1 MTASRASAMKRSKV
15 VLCTACSAGND
26 AELLHPVLSVPIC
39 GACLSAIQDADQAI
53 ENHQIASCVWCG
65 GGDGCELYMCDTCV
79 RSFCV
84 DCVERNFGQQESDH
98 VRELSY
104 WSCYVCVPTKKLELL
119 QGRIDIEH
127 YYSIDKAYSMVHPPR
142 LQDMSSAT
150 GEDLQQQQQQQQQQ
164 QVDALTD
171 AEYRLYAML
180 TRGCILEQV
189 ISRDIVSQY
198 LTAIDLS
205 VVHRLSKQL
214 HRLSSSSSSSSSSCC
229 TVAAAILPGLFRNSY
244 DESSYSSSSSSSS
257 SGNNRLYAHQQV
269 SLQRMLQIEN
279 QSTSFGALRGG
290 ILGDEPGLG
299 EASCC

>member
-1 MTASRASAMKRSKV
+1 M
-15 VLCTACSAGND
+15 CTACSTGND

-53 ENHQIASCVWCG
+53 EDHQIASCVWCG

-79 RSFCV
+79 HSFCV
-84 DCVERNFGQQESDH
+84 DCVERNFGKQESDH
-98 VRELSY
+98 VRGLSY
-104 WSCYVCVPTKKLELL
+104 WSCYVCAPIEKLELL
-119 QGRIDIEH
+119 QGLIDIEH

-142 LQDMSSAT
+142 QEDSSVSTAVAAAAD
-150 GEDLQQQQQQQQQQ
+150 EQL
-164 QVDALTD
+164 VAALTD

-180 TRGCILEQV
+180 TRGIIHEQS

-214 HRLSSSSSSSSSSCC
+214 HLLSTSSSSCC
-229 TVAAAILPGLFRNSY
+229 STVAATILPGLFRTSY
-244 DESSYSSSSSSSS
+244 DESPYSNSSSSS
-257 SGNNRLYAHQQV
+257 RLYEHQQV
-269 SLQRMLQIEN
+269 SLHRMLQIEN
-279 QSTSFGALRGG
+279 QSAAFGALRGG

-299 EASCC
+299 EASCCC

>member
-1 MTASRASAMKRSKV
+1 MKRSKV

-84 DCVERNFGQQESDH
+84 DCVERNFGQQESNH

-104 WSCYVCVPTKKLELL
+104 WSCYVCIPTEKLELL
-119 QGRIDIEH
+119 QGLIDIEH

-150 GEDLQQQQQQQQQQ
+150 EEDLQLQ

-214 HRLSSSSSSSSSSCC
+214 HRLSSSSSCC
-229 TVAAAILPGLFRNSY
+229 TVSAAVLPGLFRNSY

-257 SGNNRLYAHQQV
+257 SNNRLYAHQQV

-279 QSTSFGALRGG
+279 QSTAFGALRGG